1 MKNTAPRILDFSSS
15 RGMLNLIKR
24 GMGITVCPEVAVE
37 KELSDRSLV
46 RLPWDLGGMQASVL
60 MIWHAEKWCSPVL
73 GRFME
78 IAREV
83 LGNYSDPETEA

>member
-1 MKNTAPRILDFSSS
+1 
-15 RGMLNLIKR
+15 MLNLIKR
-24 GMGITVCPEVAVE
+24 GMGITICPEAAVA
-37 KELSDRSLV
+37 KELADTRLV

-83 LGNYSDPETEA
+83 FGATNDPQ